1 MVQIIEEVLP
11 EMPERIEKF
20 TFHALPPAFKNC
32 GKKEM
37 QENFFKWGLS
47 ENMCLMKFRYEEKL
61 HDDDIDNFLKSF
73 FSSAEVIGQF
83 RANTKAA
90 AVVNPQKIECSYD
103 QLKTTATTL
112 EFLRRYI

>member
-1 MVQIIEEVLP
+1 MVQIIEEVQP

-73 FSSAEVIGQF
+73 FSSAEKN
-83 RANTKAA
+83 RANYH
-90 AVVNPQKIECSYD
+90 VVHTFIRGYAMEH
-103 QLKTTATTL
+103 
-112 EFLRRYI
+112 